1 MLPVLDAGPC
11 CNTAVIAP
19 IKRALGETDRVS
31 DVPSAPSALPKALIV
46 VAALGLTALLVG
58 GAALVLGS
66 GTPGAANGAPI
77 GLAAPRFTEEAVASG
92 VRHAY
97 DGEFEFFVGGG
108 VAAFDCDDNGLPDL
122 YFAGGANPAALFR
135 NRSTVDGP
143 LAFEAVPSPITDIE
157 SVTGAYPIDIDG
169 DRRTDLAI
177 LRLGGDVILR
187 GLGDCLFAPATMTLR
202 LPGENGWTVG
212 FSATWEGDAALPTL
226 AFGDYLVPGEN
237 AAGTTTCA
245 DSRLVRPDS
254 GGTTYG
260 PAIPLR
266 PGMCAL
272 SMLFSDWDRSGRR
285 DLRVSNDRHYDADAE
300 EQLWRIAPGEPPK
313 LYTRAQGWARLSLF
327 GMGIASQD
335 VTGDRYPEVYLTSQ
349 GDNKLQTLAD
359 GAARPFYEDI
369 ALRRG
374 VTAHRPFAG
383 DDIKPSTAWTPVFA
397 DVNNDRLTD
406 LYVTKGN
413 VEGQTEYAMKDPS
426 NLLIGGADGT
436 FVERAEEA
444 GLLDYGR
451 ARGAVVVDLNGDGA
465 LDIVT
470 VVRRENVRLWRN
482 EGITTETVPLG
493 TKMGPM
499 GNWLGVVLDQDAPNH
514 DAIGGWVAVRIGE
527 RTVEQEINIG
537 GGHASGSLG
546 PLHFGLGDA
555 TTAQVQVTWPDGE
568 VGPWMD
574 AAANGIVRIVRGSAA
589 VEPWTP

>member
-1 MLPVLDAGPC
+1 M
-11 CNTAVIAP
+11 
-19 IKRALGETDRVS
+19 S
-31 DVPSAPSALPKALIV
+31 DVPSAPSALPKALAV
-46 VAALGLTALLVG
+46 VAALGVLALVVG

-66 GTPGAANGAPI
+66 GPRDAATGAPI
-77 GLAAPRFTEEAVASG
+77 GLAAPRFTEEAVAAG

-122 YFAGGANPAALFR
+122 YFAGGANPSALFR
-135 NRSTVDGP
+135 NRSSVDGP
-143 LAFEAVPSPITDIE
+143 LAFEAVSSPVTDLG

-169 DRRTDLAI
+169 DRLTDLAV
-177 LRLGGDVILR
+177 LRVGENVILR
-187 GLGDCLFAPATMTLR
+187 GLGDCRFEPANETLG
-202 LPGENGWTVG
+202 LDGGDGWTVS

-245 DSRLVRPDS
+245 DGQLVRPGPS
-254 GGTTYG
+254 GTTYG
-260 PAIPLR
+260 PPIPLR
-266 PGMCAL
+266 PGMCTL

-300 EQLWRIAPGEPPK
+300 EQLWRIARGEPPK
-313 LYTRAQGWARLSLF
+313 LYTRAEGWARLSLF

-359 GAARPFYEDI
+359 GPARPYYEDI

-426 NLLIGGADGT
+426 NMLIGQPDGT

-482 EGITTETVPLG
+482 DGITTEPVPQG
-493 TKMGPM
+493 RKMGPM
-499 GNWLGVVLDQDAPNH
+499 GNWLGVVIDQDALNH
-514 DAIGGWVAVRIGE
+514 DAIGAWVAVRIGE
-527 RTVEQEINIG
+527 RTVEQEVSIG

-546 PLHFGLGDA
+546 PLHFGLGEA
-555 TTAQVQVTWPDGE
+555 TRAQVQVTWPDGE

-574 AAANGIVRIVRGSAA
+574 AAANGIVRIDRGAAA

>member
-1 MLPVLDAGPC
+1 M
-11 CNTAVIAP
+11 
-19 IKRALGETDRVS
+19 S
-31 DVPSAPSALPKALIV
+31 DVPSARPSPPKWLTIV
-46 VAALGLTALLVG
+46 AILGVTALLVG
-58 GAALVLGS
+58 GAALVFGS
-66 GTPGAANGAPI
+66 GTRDGATGPPI
-77 GLAAPRFTEEAVASG
+77 GLAAPRFTEEAVAAG

-143 LAFEAVPSPITDIE
+143 LAFEAVPSPITDYG

-169 DRRTDLAI
+169 DRHTDLAI
-177 LRLGGDVILR
+177 LRVGGDVILQ
-187 GLGDCLFAPATMTLR
+187 GLGNCLFAPPDLTLG
-202 LPGENGWTVG
+202 LHQDNAWTVG
-212 FSATWEGDAALPTL
+212 FSATWEEDAAFPTL
-226 AFGDYLVPGEN
+226 AFGDYLVPGAN
-237 AAGTTTCA
+237 PDGTTTCA
-245 DSRLVRPDS
+245 DSRLVRPAPD
-254 GGTTYG
+254 GIGYG

-300 EQLWRIAPGEPPK
+300 EQLWRVAPGEPPK
-313 LYTRAQGWARLSLF
+313 LYTRAEGWARVSVF

-335 VTGDRYPEVYLTSQ
+335 VTGDGFPEVYLTSQ

-359 GAARPFYEDI
+359 GPARPLYEDI

-426 NLLIGGADGT
+426 NMLIGQADGT
-436 FVERAEEA
+436 FVEEAETA

-482 EGITTETVPLG
+482 Q
-493 TKMGPM
+493 GP
-499 GNWLGVVLDQDAPNH
+499 GVGRWLSVVLDQNAPNH
-514 DAIGGWVAVRIGE
+514 DAIGAWVAVRIGE
-527 RTVEQEINIG
+527 QTVQREVTIG

-546 PLHFGLGDA
+546 PIHFGLGEA
-555 TTAQVQVTWPDGE
+555 NRAQVQVTWPDGE
-568 VGPWMD
+568 VGPWQD
-574 AAANGIVRIVRGSAA
+574 VAANGIVRIVRGAAA